1 MISRIVL
8 SPTVRPLS
16 SSFVQLNSRCL
27 SLSSTVKSAPASQD
41 TEKKGFLAKFLG
53 PESSIASKNFTN
65 RWAMFVP
72 AFATHICLGAPY
84 GKVVD
89 FT

>member
-16 SSFVQLNSRCL
+16 SSFIQLNSRCL